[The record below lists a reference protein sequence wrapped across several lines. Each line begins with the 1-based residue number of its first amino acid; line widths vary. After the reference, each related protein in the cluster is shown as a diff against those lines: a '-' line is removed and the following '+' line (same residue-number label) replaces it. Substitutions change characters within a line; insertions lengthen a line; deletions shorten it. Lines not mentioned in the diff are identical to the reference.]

1 MHTAAEQTPEIPT
14 ADTQT
19 PEQALAHIKAVCR
32 VKRLVSELTMIAAQ
46 TRALEALIHCMTPVQ
61 STGDTRLDAYHA
73 RERNRQRLAATQALV
88 HIRTVQREK
97 RMRRSMRDKA
107 RAKAEGAAAG
117 GVVRSEADGH
127 VDNGSTVATPAPPP
141 QRGRR
146 WSCADSAQDRMRG
159 RPKSPDRPIRT
170 PGANPSPRPSPA
182 RREGANPPSR
192 KRSRYKTRKPKRTKS
207 PRTQRR

>member
-1 MHTAAEQTPEIPT
+1 MHSAADPTPEAPT

-19 PEQALAHIKAVCR
+19 PEQALAHIRAVCR
-32 VKRLVSELTMIAAQ
+32 VKRLESELTMIAAQ

-97 RMRRSMRDKA
+97 RLRRAMRDKA
-107 RAKAEGAAAG
+107 RAKPEGVAKG

-127 VDNGSTVATPAPPP
+127 VDNGVPP
-141 QRGRR
+141 QPSHGLPPINDR
-146 WSCADSAQDRMRG
+146 AQTM
-159 RPKSPDRPIRT
+159 PPLH
-170 PGANPSPRPSPA
+170 A
-182 RREGANPPSR
+182 PPSR
-192 KRSRYKTRKPKRTKS
+192 KRSRYKTRSPKRSK
-207 PRTQRR
+207 